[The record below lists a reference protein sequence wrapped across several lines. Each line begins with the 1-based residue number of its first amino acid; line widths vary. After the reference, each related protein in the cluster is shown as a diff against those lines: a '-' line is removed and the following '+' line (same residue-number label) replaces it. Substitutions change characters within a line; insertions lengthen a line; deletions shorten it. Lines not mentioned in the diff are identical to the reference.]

1 MTDREAQDRATKL
14 GLSAWVAEAVA
25 VGRDRS
31 ETVELRCVGFVSAG
45 LAIAE
50 AETWEEALDQAARII
65 FRA

>member
-1 MTDREAQDRATKL
+1 MTDQEAQDRATKM

-31 ETVELRCVGFVSAG
+31 ETVELRCVGFASIG
-45 LAIAE
+45 LAMAE

-65 FRA
+65 FQA